1 MEKYKF
7 IGDPMLYNMDSK
19 FELTPSMILYG
30 GFRAK
35 NWDYNVS
42 DFAKYFPDEWE
53 LVEEAKDNINPRHYN
68 QGKVE
73 CIDALESATVDKKG
87 IEAVCTANVIKYLWR
102 YESKNGV
109 EDIKKAKWYLNKL
122 LSHLDDKIDIKFKE
136 NDKRN

>member
-7 IGDPMLYNMDSK
+7 IGDLMLYNMDSK
-19 FELTPSMILYG
+19 FELTPNMILSG
-30 GFRAK
+30 DFRAEDW
-35 NWDYNVS
+35 NHNVS

-53 LVEEAKDNINPRHYN
+53 LVKEAKDNINPRHYN

>member
-1 MEKYKF
+1 MK
-7 IGDPMLYNMDSK
+7 LTSK
-19 FELTPSMILYG
+19 ENNIFFTSDTHAYH
-30 GFRAK
+30 K
-35 NWDYNVS
+35 NIVKGVS

-53 LVEEAKDNINPRHYN
+53 LVEEAKDNINPRDYN

-122 LSHLDDKIDIKFKE
+122 LSHLDDKIDIKFK
-136 NDKRN
+136 DKKDE

>member
-1 MEKYKF
+1 MEKYRF
-7 IGDPMLYNMDSK
+7 IGDLMLYNMDSK
-19 FELTPSMILYG
+19 FELTPNMILFG
-30 GFRAK
+30 DFRAK

>member
-1 MEKYKF
+1 MEKYRF
-7 IGDPMLYNMDSK
+7 IGDLMLYNMDSK
-19 FELTPSMILYG
+19 FELTPNMILSG
-30 GFRAK
+30 DFRAEDW
-35 NWDYNVS
+35 NHNVS

-53 LVEEAKDNINPRHYN
+53 LIEEAKDNINPRHYN